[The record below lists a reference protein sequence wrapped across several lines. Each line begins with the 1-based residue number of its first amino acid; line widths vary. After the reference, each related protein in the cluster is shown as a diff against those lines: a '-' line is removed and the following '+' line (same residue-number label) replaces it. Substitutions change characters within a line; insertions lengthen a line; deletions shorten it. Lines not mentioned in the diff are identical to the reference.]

1 MALFALPGRHSILAS
16 RERKNAYFPEGVSV
30 ISTHILDTSRG
41 LPAAGVLVS
50 LERAAGLEWN
60 SVGRELT
67 NGDGRISFACPAE
80 AGTYRLTFQI
90 DAYFAQNQ
98 QSPFFT
104 VVPVVF
110 AITDTSRKYHIPLLL
125 NPYGYS
131 TYRGS

>member
-1 MALFALPGRHSILAS
+1 M
-16 RERKNAYFPEGVSV
+16 

-41 LPAAGVLVS
+41 IPAPGVLVQ
-50 LERAAGLEWN
+50 LERAAGLEWTHL
-60 SVGRELT
+60 GRELT
-67 NGDGRISFACPAE
+67 NADGRIAFACPAE

-98 QSPFFT
+98 ITPFFT
-104 VVPVVF
+104 VVPVTF
-110 AITDTSRKYHIPLLL
+110 AITDPSRKYHIPLLL